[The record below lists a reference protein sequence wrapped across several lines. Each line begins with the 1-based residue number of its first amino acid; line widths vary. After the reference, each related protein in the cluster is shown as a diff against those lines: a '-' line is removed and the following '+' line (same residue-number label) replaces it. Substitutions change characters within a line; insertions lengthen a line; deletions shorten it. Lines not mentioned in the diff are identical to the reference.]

1 MSLKIKRHWL
11 KFWKIDLEVTLP
23 TVYHLEE
30 LSLLSDKK
38 SQIIYDDIR
47 NSLSTYLKNDSN
59 FRKMVSKSESCYVIY
74 YTYDIH
80 IDFYEILG
88 LTHDI
93 RMRFWIVDNE
103 ILLET
108 DKSVKRELTLNSLG
122 I

>member
-59 FRKMVSKSESCYVIY
+59 LKMVSKSESCYVIY